1 MNTRTSI
8 GLITASVMAI
18 AAAFLAPGDRA
29 LAGPAAAAASG
40 TGSTPDVL
48 AGAGLQLIS
57 QAAQRAIRAQA
68 GTQGAT
74 LSLTPAPLDPR
85 LRLAACDR
93 PLDAF
98 ITDGGQIHYQTTVG
112 VRCAGRVRWT
122 IYTSVTVESL
132 ATVLVAR
139 YALPRDA
146 ALTAADFQSQT
157 RRVPGLLSGYLT
169 DAAALA
175 GQRLKRPLRAGEV
188 LSHDALAPAFLIHR
202 GQQVVLVAHSPG
214 LDVRM
219 AGVALSDG
227 RIADRIDVRN
237 LSSQRVVEGVV
248 RSDSEVEMP
257 L

>member
-8 GLITASVMAI
+8 GLITATMMAI
-18 AAAFLAPGDRA
+18 AAAWLAPVDRA
-29 LAGPAAAAASG
+29 VAGPA
-40 TGSTPDVL
+40 GSTGGVL
-48 AGAGLQLIS
+48 AGAGLASIS
-57 QAAQRAIRAQA
+57 QAAQRAIRTQA
-68 GTQGAT
+68 GAQGAT

-98 ITDGGQIHYQTTVG
+98 ITGGGQIQYQTTVG

-139 YALPRDA
+139 YALPREA
-146 ALTAADFQSQT
+146 ALTAADFEPQT

-175 GQRLKRPLRAGEV
+175 GQRLKRPLRAGEA
-188 LSHDALAPAFLIHR
+188 LSRDALAPAFLIHR
-202 GQQVVLVAHSPG
+202 GQQVVLVAHAPG
-214 LDVRM
+214 IDVRM

-227 RIADRIDVRN
+227 RVADRIDVRN